1 MPDSSQLIDQDLNAI
16 TGNGN
21 AFPGETNGVRDS
33 HGTSCAGIVAMEKSN
48 RVCGV
53 GVAYQSRI
61 TGECSM
67 IVFLSHQ
74 YINESFVTCRQTWL
88 EMSVIMSSD
97 KVSSLGLP
105 L

>member
-16 TGNGN
+16 TGNDN
-21 AFPGETNGVRDS
+21 AFPGETNGERDS

-67 IVFLSHQ
+67 IVFLSQ
-74 YINESFVTCRQTWL
+74 MR
-88 EMSVIMSSD
+88 VICD
-97 KVSSLGLP
+97 NIAC
-105 L
+105 